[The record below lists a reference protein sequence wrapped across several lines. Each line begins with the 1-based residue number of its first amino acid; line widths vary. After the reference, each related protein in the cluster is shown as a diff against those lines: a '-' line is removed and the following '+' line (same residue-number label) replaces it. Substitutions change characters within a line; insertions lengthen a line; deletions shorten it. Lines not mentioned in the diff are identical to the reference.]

1 MLSEDRGVELETEV
15 STSDAKLNEQTGSAK
30 TEMPTKKLLTEE
42 EFDEFFDKANIT
54 PRMQKYLYKSSRKA
68 FVGYLIRF
76 IIVLTILGGLAF
88 AAFTAETYEMQVP
101 FAVLTLGT
109 IFVVN
114 RFDLCMG
121 YSYNTVKWY
130 KAQDIQ
136 KCYMAVVT
144 RKWRTRKAMIFEL
157 NDENYIRVVDSS
169 VYNSI
174 SRNEVILILVK
185 NDKYHV
191 VGTCGFLGMPE
202 PAQGLRDLFN

>member
-1 MLSEDRGVELETEV
+1 MLSEDRDVELKTEV
-15 STSDAKLNEQTGSAK
+15 STSDAKSNEQNSSAK
-30 TEMPTKKLLTEE
+30 TKMPAKKLLTEE
-42 EFDEFFDKANIT
+42 EFDKFFDKAEIT
-54 PRMQKYLYKSSRKA
+54 PRMQKDLYKYSKKA
-68 FVGYLIRF
+68 FVGYIIRF
-76 IIVLTILGGLAF
+76 FIVLAILGGLAF

-101 FAVLTLGT
+101 FAVLAVGT
-109 IFVVN
+109 ILVVN
-114 RFDLCMG
+114 KFDLCME

-136 KCYMAVVT
+136 KCYMAVAT
-144 RKWRTRKAMIFEL
+144 RKWRRRKAMIFEL
-157 NDENYIRVVDSS
+157 NDEHYIRVVDSS

-191 VGTCGFLGMPE
+191 VGSCGFLGMPQ

>member
-1 MLSEDRGVELETEV
+1 MLSEDRGVELETEA
-15 STSDAKLNEQTGSAK
+15 STPDAKLNEQTGSAQTK
-30 TEMPTKKLLTEE
+30 MPTKKLLTEE

-54 PRMQKYLYKSSRKA
+54 PRMQKDLYKYSRKA

-76 IIVLTILGGLAF
+76 IIVLAILGGLAF

-101 FAVLTLGT
+101 FAVLALGT